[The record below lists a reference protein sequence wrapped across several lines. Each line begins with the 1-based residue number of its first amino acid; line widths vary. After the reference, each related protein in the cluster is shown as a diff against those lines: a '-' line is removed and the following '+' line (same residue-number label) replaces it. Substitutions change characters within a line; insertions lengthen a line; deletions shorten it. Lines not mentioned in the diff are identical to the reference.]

1 MIEMRVNGLAIDS
14 SSKLPV
20 VILSDMEEK
29 RFLPIWIGIYEADAI
44 LVALEHIK
52 VPRPMTHDLIAIML
66 ETLNAEIDRVVITEI
81 KNNTFFAK
89 IYIILNEKEY
99 EIDSRPSDA
108 IAVALRLDAPIYV
121 TENVILQA
129 TIVDKA
135 KYEKEMKEFKEFLKN
150 IKPSDFLNYKG

>member
-1 MIEMRVNGLAIDS
+1 MIEMRVNGLAIDG

-89 IYIILNEKEY
+89 IYVILNEKEY